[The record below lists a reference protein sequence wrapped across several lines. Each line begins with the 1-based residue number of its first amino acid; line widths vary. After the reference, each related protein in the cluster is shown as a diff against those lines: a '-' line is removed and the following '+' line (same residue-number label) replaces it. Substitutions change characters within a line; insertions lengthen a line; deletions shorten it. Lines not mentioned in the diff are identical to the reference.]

1 MRATRRRQRKTDP
14 LASPEAVRAVCRE
27 LQALLPNLIPSSEKQ
42 LTLFLYSVRH
52 VERHTATDTLRG
64 RPPRFRR
71 EDLLEAARQLRAIL
85 DRETGGRLSS
95 GSFIGQYLPL
105 LRFPADVT
113 RALGAGEINLQEA
126 AQLARLTAER
136 LGSSPAQAR
145 AIRSEV
151 ISSHVAVRGSQT
163 RLRAHVKEL
172 LGEARDE
179 AVSSET
185 IASAVAKVDEMLEVD
200 PADTRHLFWEEMKR
214 LFFAMREV
222 EREDLDDQIL
232 EEFLSAADGLSNVLY
247 RLERRRAERHRREKE
262 AQGAG

>member
-1 MRATRRRQRKTDP
+1 MAGSSAKASTDSSGGGSGASVRSATRSLAERDRGFAATSASLAVTGP
-14 LASPEAVRAVCRE
+14 LV
-27 LQALLPNLIPSSEKQ
+27 
-42 LTLFLYSVRH
+42 
-52 VERHTATDTLRG
+52 
-64 RPPRFRR
+64 
-71 EDLLEAARQLRAIL
+71 
-85 DRETGGRLSS
+85 
-95 GSFIGQYLPL
+95 
-105 LRFPADVT
+105 
-113 RALGAGEINLQEA
+113 
-126 AQLARLTAER
+126 TAER
-136 LGSSPAQAR
+136 LGSSPAEAR
-145 AIRSEV
+145 ALRSEV

-163 RLRAHVKEL
+163 RLRARVKEL

-179 AVSSET
+179 SVSSET

-222 EREDLDDQIL
+222 EREDLDDEIL